1 MHWTRGPSNVSRRIR
16 LTPRNRRAEAYRFM
30 KSINF
35 SSRCPKTSFRAFAE
49 KPAAKSLLL
58 PQFGGQKMPPQGASI
73 PNRLTAWT
81 VPQIAADPKERNNLL
96 SSPTDPDAPTGK
108 PV

>member
-1 MHWTRGPSNVSRRIR
+1 
-16 LTPRNRRAEAYRFM
+16 M

-35 SSRCPKTSFRAFAE
+35 SSRYPKIGFRAFTE
-49 KPAAKSLLL
+49 KPVVKSLLL

-81 VPQIAADPKERNNLL
+81 VPQIAVNPKERSNLL
-96 SSPTDPDAPTGK
+96 SCPTNPDAPTGK

>member
-16 LTPRNRRAEAYRFM
+16 LTPRNRRAEAHRFM

-35 SSRCPKTSFRAFAE
+35 SSRCPKTGFRAFAE

-58 PQFGGQKMPPQGASI
+58 PQFGGQKTPPQGASI

-81 VPQIAADPKERNNLL
+81 VPQIATDPKERSNLL
-96 SSPTDPDAPTGK
+96 SSPTNPDAPTGK